1 MELIVRILLVIV
13 SLIWLSYIQDT
24 NLKFVVVGLALS
36 QLVEVVWLIV
46 QSIKESG
53 ENFKSILIAST
64 IHRNKKI
71 RLSCSYLYKIK
82 IDDHYLLVKNSHRS
96 SFQPVGGVY
105 KRTSESDSFLN
116 SILFNED
123 EKLTNGKFCSKD
135 LRIHIKGKNL
145 QKYLNWYNRN
155 IEREISHSRE
165 FYEELITT
173 GVLSKECFPYP
184 TYSFKKRIYTP
195 LKWSKPF
202 QCYELLIY
210 DILELTP
217 NEVQSEELRKLQQQG
232 ETDYIK
238 WANAETIRGR
248 GFNNANRKT
257 DYEIGD
263 HATLLIDLE
272 YSKKYMS

>member
-1 MELIVRILLVIV
+1 MELIVRILLVVV
-13 SLIWLSYIQDT
+13 SVIWLSFIQDT
-24 NLKFVVVGLALS
+24 NLKFVVIGLALS
-36 QLVEVVWLIV
+36 LLAEVVRLIV
-46 QSIKESG
+46 QSVKDSG
-53 ENFKSILIAST
+53 ENFKSIFTAST

-105 KRTSESDSFLN
+105 KRTGESDNFLN

-135 LRIHIKGKNL
+135 LRIHIKGKHL
-145 QKYLNWYNRN
+145 QKYLSWYNKN
-155 IEREISHSRE
+155 VEREISHSRE
-165 FYEELITT
+165 FYEELIAT
-173 GVLSKECFPYP
+173 GVLSKENFPYP
-184 TYSFKKRIYTP
+184 TYSFKKRIHTP

-217 NEVQSEELRKLQQQG
+217 NENQSEELRKLQQQG
-232 ETDYIK
+232 DTDYIK
-238 WANAETIRGR
+238 WPNAETIRGM
-248 GFNNANRKT
+248 GFNNASRKT

-263 HATLLIDLE
+263 HSTLLIDLE
-272 YSKKYMS
+272 YFKKYML